1 MAQVEKKSLVFQTI
15 VTVAGLLMWLASV
28 ALLFTR
34 HSGREQLI
42 LVGFIPLIIV
52 ISLFPNTFTLPG
64 SRKREKITFTLSDAF
79 ISSRVGMEWCRRF
92 SSPARKV
99 SSHHA
104 EVCGVFPAIC
114 SRRG

>member
-52 ISLFPNTFTLPG
+52 ISLFPNTFTFPG

-79 ISSRVGMEWCRRF
+79 IFLIACWYGMVPAVFVAGAEGFVSSRRSVRRL
-92 SSPARKV
+92 SSNL
-99 SSHHA
+99 
-104 EVCGVFPAIC
+104 F
-114 SRRG
+114 